1 MSFNT
6 FNTKADL
13 IVDEIKKNHFRSYV
27 EVGVWKAENLCHVG
41 VCCDKLDFCCGID
54 DYKVYFNDEDS
65 SCRTLKQ
72 AEFWEI
78 RDIAI
83 QNLKNASSKIKLYLC
98 SSLAASRIFPDKSLD
113 FVFIDAAHDYES
125 VLTDLELWFPKI
137 RDGGIIA
144 GHDYCEHYNGVIKAV
159 NEFFEGYVVELKSF
173 KIWLVRLPTLKL

>member
-6 FNTKADL
+6 KEEL
-13 IVDEIKKNHFRSYV
+13 LVDEIKKNNFKSYV
-27 EVGVWKAENLCHVG
+27 EVGVWTAENLCYVG
-41 VCCDKLDFCCGID
+41 KNGGLEICWGVD
-54 DYKVYFNDEDS
+54 DYKVYVDAKEESTCSKFS
-65 SCRTLKQ
+65 QT
-72 AEFWEI
+72 EFWEV
-78 RDIAI
+78 RNIAI
-83 QNLKNASSKIKLYLC
+83 QNIKRSDSNIKLHLC
-98 SSLAASRIFPDKSLD
+98 SSLAASRIVPDKSLD

-173 KIWLVRLPTLKL
+173 KIWLVRLPI